1 MASGTDERHTHRPR
15 PASLSRFFGASN
27 IVGANFGKTRL
38 DDTEELGADLMAAFY
53 LLSRT
58 TPSQDRSST
67 NSFGASK
74 PSRKPHTAVGDI
86 DYEAVAR
93 RNSNSDLDLRYTVD
107 AVARRP
113 ASLLCRPYLA
123 GPQLSLVVGGGAWN
137 FQATKRTI

>member
-27 IVGANFGKTRL
+27 IVGAHFGRIASALSLQSKTRF

-74 PSRKPHTAVGDI
+74 PSRKSRTPPSEISIT
-86 DYEAVAR
+86 R
-93 RNSNSDLDLRYTVD
+93 QSR
-107 AVARRP
+107 
-113 ASLLCRPYLA
+113 
-123 GPQLSLVVGGGAWN
+123 GGIPTPILI
-137 FQATKRTI
+137 FATR

>member
-15 PASLSRFFGASN
+15 PASLTRFFGASN

-74 PSRKPHTAVGDI
+74 PSRKSRTPPSEISIT
-86 DYEAVAR
+86 R
-93 RNSNSDLDLRYTVD
+93 QSR
-107 AVARRP
+107 
-113 ASLLCRPYLA
+113 
-123 GPQLSLVVGGGAWN
+123 GGIPTPILI
-137 FQATKRTI
+137 FATR